1 MAGKDQ
7 SLRSSTPESDE
18 AAAGEGEES
27 RLPPEDSEDDEPLRF
42 DFRFLLDDCLADF
55 LLDDLSFF
63 FLVAF
68 RADFPN
74 DTYPQIFESTGEYSY
89 DPNPNRGLGSS
100 FRNVND

>member
-1 MAGKDQ
+1 M
-7 SLRSSTPESDE
+7 RSSTPESDE
-18 AAAGEGEES
+18 AAEGEGEES

-68 RADFPN
+68 RADFRAEPLS
-74 DTYPQIFESTGEYSY
+74 PS
-89 DPNPNRGLGSS
+89 L
-100 FRNVND
+100 